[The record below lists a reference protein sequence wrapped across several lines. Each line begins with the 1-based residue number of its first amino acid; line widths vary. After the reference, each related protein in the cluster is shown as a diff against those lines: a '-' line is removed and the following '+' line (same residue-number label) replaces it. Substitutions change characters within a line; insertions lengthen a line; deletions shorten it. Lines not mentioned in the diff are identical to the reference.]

1 MHQSE
6 GRAQV
11 SRDQSGFWPHVEGT
25 YEQCTGCTTSH
36 GDPSSSLA
44 SAFAGEKHR
53 ERKRNW
59 LEERQRKVSVAPC
72 PKGGGAGGGELGEGS
87 SVEVAQS
94 GSSM

>member
-11 SRDQSGFWPHVEGT
+11 IRDQLGVWPHVEGT
-25 YEQCTGCTTSH
+25 CEQCTGCTTSH
-36 GDPSSSLA
+36 RDPSSSLA

-53 ERKRNW
+53 KGKRNW

-72 PKGGGAGGGELGEGS
+72 PRGGGGGKVGEGS